1 MGISPLWANHH
12 HHRARDV
19 PTTMMSAPSTSAASS
34 SQDPGAGSS
43 LYTPSSGSTE
53 QRTDEF
59 HFVRGSEYDE
69 DDEFLDLADTV
80 ADTTSNGSTSVT
92 PSVHRFEFAY
102 GRRYHGYKC
111 GRYPWPNDHFEQEI
125 EALKH
130 HWMTELTDGQFWLAD
145 IGPSPQKII
154 DIGTGSGIWAI
165 DVADHYQSAHVVGTD
180 LSPIQPQWLPVNFR
194 TFIDDCEREQW
205 PHGSGYDLAH
215 FRDVFP
221 MLRNVE
227 HVLTQVF
234 QNLRIGG
241 YVEFQDVLPHIHC
254 DDGTMGDNDAL
265 EQFMQLGIRAMQ
277 TLGCR
282 LFGATDIKD
291 VLEAAGFENVQVVS
305 IKVPVGTWARE
316 PKLKSSG
323 LVMKAMLDDVLE
335 GFAAKPFAALGILGD
350 ERDQLLSAAR
360 ASMKDP
366 RPHRYMVT
374 RFCYGKKGTDV
385 VKMDSDWESAL

>member
-1 MGISPLWANHH
+1 MG
-12 HHRARDV
+12 R
-19 PTTMMSAPSTSAASS
+19 
-34 SQDPGAGSS
+34 
-43 LYTPSSGSTE
+43 
-53 QRTDEF
+53 
-59 HFVRGSEYDE
+59 
-69 DDEFLDLADTV
+69 
-80 ADTTSNGSTSVT
+80 
-92 PSVHRFEFAY
+92 
-102 GRRYHGYKC
+102 
-111 GRYPWPNDHFEQEI
+111 
-125 EALKH
+125 
-130 HWMTELTDGQFWLAD
+130 
-145 IGPSPQKII
+145 
-154 DIGTGSGIWAI
+154 
-165 DVADHYQSAHVVGTD
+165 
-180 LSPIQPQWLPVNFR
+180 
-194 TFIDDCEREQW
+194 
-205 PHGSGYDLAH
+205 
-215 FRDVFP
+215 
-221 MLRNVE
+221 
-227 HVLTQVF
+227 
-234 QNLRIGG
+234 NLRIGG